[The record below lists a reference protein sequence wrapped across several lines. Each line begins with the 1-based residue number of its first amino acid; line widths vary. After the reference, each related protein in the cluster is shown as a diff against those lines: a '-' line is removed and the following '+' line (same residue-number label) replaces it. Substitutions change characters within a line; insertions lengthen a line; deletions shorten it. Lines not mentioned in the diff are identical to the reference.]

1 MSELDENTRRRYL
14 KEMGITVWSLRDTVP
29 VPEMPAAA
37 AAVQSETVVPE
48 AEKRHICFITS
59 SRPAGC
65 LSGAGTGHTVLS
77 FRFAAARSVFRQFAA
92 TVIFP

>member
-37 AAVQSETVVPE
+37 AEIGRAHV
-48 AEKRHICFITS
+48 
-59 SRPAGC
+59 
-65 LSGAGTGHTVLS
+65 
-77 FRFAAARSVFRQFAA
+77 
-92 TVIFP
+92 